1 MKRFMVRF
9 ALALSVVGSALL
21 ASEVAHR
28 LMVEYSYTYASN
40 TLVEY
45 GRWQTASWVL
55 AGLGVIL
62 TLWAWITTRKD

>member
-1 MKRFMVRF
+1 MKRFIVRM

-28 LMVEYSYTYASN
+28 LMVEYSYSYANN
-40 TLVEY
+40 TLVAY
-45 GRWQTASWVL
+45 GRWETASWVL

-62 TLWAWITTRKD
+62 TIWAFVSTRKD

>member
-1 MKRFMVRF
+1 MKKIAVRF
-9 ALALSVVGSALL
+9 GLALSVVGSALL

-28 LMVEYSYTYASN
+28 LMVEYSYSYASN

-45 GRWQTASWVL
+45 GRWETASWVL

-62 TLWAWITTRKD
+62 TIWASVTTRKD